1 MALLSQMPSSLLRR
15 SRSAV
20 FTAVIVICS
29 CSGGIVLADES
40 AGPWECS
47 GYNGDAHTRCLQ
59 AFIEVQRETISKL
72 EGELKSQQ
80 GSVNQLREQAD
91 RQSAA
96 TADLQRE
103 LSETSRAAAASS
115 SGPIL
120 LLSSGRGGFVPRQ
133 SMVLRL
139 LLFLPAVFWSAR
151 VFRSTLFRTAI
162 FRRTTFPSLPWPL
175 LRAVCSSRGTPL
187 D

>member
-15 SRSAV
+15 GRSAV
-20 FTAVIVICS
+20 FTAVIGIICS

-103 LSETSRAAAASS
+103 LSETSRANAAAPPVQFYSYPPAGVGLYLGSPWYYGSS
-115 SGPIL
+115 YFYRPYFGP
-120 LLSSGRGGFVPRQ
+120 
-133 SMVLRL
+133 
-139 LLFLPAVFWSAR
+139 R
-151 VFRSTLFRTAI
+151 VFFGPRYFGPRYFGGRPFRH
-162 FRRTTFPSLPWPL
+162 
-175 LRAVCSSRGTPL
+175 CRGRC
-187 D
+187 

>member
-1 MALLSQMPSSLLRR
+1 MALLSHMASSLLER

-20 FTAVIVICS
+20 FTAMIGIICI
-29 CSGGIVLADES
+29 CSGGIVLADDS

-96 TADLQRE
+96 TADLQRQ
-103 LSETSRAAAASS
+103 LSETSHAAASVPPVQFYSYPPAGVGLYLGSPWYYGS
-115 SGPIL
+115 SYFYRPYFGP
-120 LLSSGRGGFVPRQ
+120 
-133 SMVLRL
+133 
-139 LLFLPAVFWSAR
+139 R
-151 VFRSTLFRTAI
+151 VFFGPRYFGPRYFRH
-162 FRRTTFPSLPWPL
+162 
-175 LRAVCSSRGTPL
+175 CRGRC
-187 D
+187 